1 MELQEE
7 PDSRVLPKV
16 GFFQKVIAKNSLYP
30 TFLIRKLG
38 HCTPPAWEKLKSAK
52 KYYAYH

>member
-38 HCTPPAWEKLKSAK
+38 HCTPQAWEKLKSAK